1 MLSVASNIKDTKEQ
15 LRRIP
20 VRSLYD
26 AIRNP
31 RESTLALLR
40 QLSAV
45 RQMSPSQYALLKQ
58 QLPYF
63 VCAMFNPSFRR
74 SENFAYTEYF
84 IVDIDHV
91 SEKGLLMPEVR
102 KAMAADT
109 RVMLC
114 FLSPSGDG
122 LKVMFRLSERCHD
135 AGLYKTFYKLFLT
148 RFSHQY
154 GLEQVVDTKT
164 CDVTRACFL
173 SADADAYL
181 NPDAEPV
188 VLADYVNPEENVNMA
203 FDLKREAEKAERKE
217 GAHVQPSHSEPDKD
231 IMARIKATLNPHPSS
246 QRPPAYVPAILND
259 IIGDLQKYVE
269 DKGIVISEIVN
280 IQYGKKLRCKIG
292 QRQAEINL
300 FYGKR
305 GFSVVQS
312 PRTGTD
318 PEANGLMAE
327 VIQCF
332 LAEMI

>member
-1 MLSVASNIKDTKEQ
+1 MLSVALNIKDVKEE

-31 RESTLALLR
+31 RESIRSLLR
-40 QLSAV
+40 QLSVV
-45 RQMSPSQYALLKQ
+45 RQMNPSQYALLKQ

-63 VCAMFNPSFRR
+63 VCAMFSPSFRR
-74 SENFAYTEYF
+74 TENFAYTEYF
-84 IVDIDHV
+84 IVDVDHV
-91 SEKGLLMPEVR
+91 SEKGLSMPELR
-102 KAMAADT
+102 KNITGDT
-109 RVMLC
+109 RAMLC
-114 FLSPSGDG
+114 FLSPGGDG

-148 RFSHQY
+148 RFSRQY

-173 SADADAYL
+173 SADADAYF
-181 NPDAEPV
+181 NPSAEPV
-188 VLADYVNPEENVNMA
+188 VLTDYLNPEENVSVA
-203 FDLKREAEKAERKE
+203 FDLKREAEHAVRKE
-217 GAHVQPSHSEPDKD
+217 CAPAPPSRTEPDKD
-231 IMARIKATLNPHPSS
+231 IMARIKATLNPRPVP
-246 QRPPAYVPAILND
+246 QRCPAYVPAILND

-269 DKGIVISEIVN
+269 DKGVVISEIVN

-292 QRQAEINL
+292 LRQAEINL
-300 FYGKR
+300 FYGRR

-318 PEANGLMAE
+318 AEANELMAQ

-332 LAEMI
+332 LAEMM

>member
-1 MLSVASNIKDTKEQ
+1 MLSVALNIKDVKEE

-31 RESTLALLR
+31 RESIRSLLR
-40 QLSAV
+40 QLSVV
-45 RQMSPSQYALLKQ
+45 RQMNPSQYALLKQ

-63 VCAMFNPSFRR
+63 VCAMFSPSFRR
-74 SENFAYTEYF
+74 TENFAYTEYF

-91 SEKGLLMPEVR
+91 SEKGLSMPELR
-102 KAMAADT
+102 KNITGDT
-109 RVMLC
+109 RAMLC
-114 FLSPSGDG
+114 FLSPGGDG

-148 RFSHQY
+148 RFSRQY

-173 SADADAYL
+173 SADAYAYF
-181 NPDAEPV
+181 NPSAEPV
-188 VLADYVNPEENVNMA
+188 VLTDYLNPEENVSMA
-203 FDLKREAEKAERKE
+203 FDLKREAEHAVRKE
-217 GAHVQPSHSEPDKD
+217 CAPAPPSRTEPDKD
-231 IMARIKATLNPHPSS
+231 IMARIKATLNPRPEP
-246 QRPPAYVPAILND
+246 QRCPAYVPAILND

-269 DKGIVISEIVN
+269 DKGVVISEIVN

-292 QRQAEINL
+292 LRQAEINL
-300 FYGKR
+300 FYGRR

-318 PEANGLMAE
+318 AEANELMAQ
-327 VIQCF
+327 VIQSF
-332 LAEMI
+332 LAEMM